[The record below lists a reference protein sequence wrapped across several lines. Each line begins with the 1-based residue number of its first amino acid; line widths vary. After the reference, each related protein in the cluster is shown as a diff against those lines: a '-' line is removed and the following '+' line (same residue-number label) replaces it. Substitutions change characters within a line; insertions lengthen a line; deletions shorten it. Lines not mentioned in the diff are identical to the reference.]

1 MTEKK
6 TRTMIQVKVF
16 TNSFRSES
24 ECFHLNRSTPNL
36 PTFLSTLSVYLFFY
50 LFRDDGNE
58 PAHET
63 RQFASRS
70 RLSIR
75 SSLSARK

>member
-24 ECFHLNRSTPNL
+24 EYFHLNRSTPNL
-36 PTFLSTLSVYLFFY
+36 STLSAYLFFY

-70 RLSIR
+70 RLPIR